1 MAHTHESARSKRTD
15 DDALP
20 SKAPMKQGPKGEAP
34 KISRAPSADQKR
46 VRRQMA
52 AQQQKTADVIDI
64 DGFEPTL
71 ASRPGYSAGY
81 DRGARFGDSFTSADD
96 VHPWNSVPTLRTRIA
111 AHHMPQ
117 GLRIEAAGA
126 FIAGFV
132 QAVHDAHTATVLET
146 SADRLQPGDAV
157 LGPTGQTLRVKRVRN
172 HETSNGHVYVDTDA
186 GTTVVERGHNFR
198 IAPHNTTQQETPG
211 FGIPGANTN
220 SQPFGRDHGQ
230 SNQVG
235 SQTCPNCGATGSMTR
250 RGGTYVC
257 SRCGYHE
264 QTGPL
269 GEGANLLDS
278 ERVIQNFNAPIK
290 SFSSL
295 DRPTAIASRARAVL
309 NPLEEK

>member
-1 MAHTHESARSKRTD
+1 
-15 DDALP
+15 
-20 SKAPMKQGPKGEAP
+20 MKQGPKGEAP
-34 KISRAPSADQKR
+34 KISRSPSTDQKK
-46 VRRQMA
+46 VRRSM
-52 AQQQKTADVIDI
+52 QQKTADVVPLFDE
-64 DGFEPTL
+64 DGITTI
-71 ASRPGYSAGY
+71 ASRPGYAAG
-81 DRGARFGDSFTSADD
+81 REEGLVFGDSFISCDGT
-96 VHPWNSVPTLRTRIA
+96 HPWNAIPTLRTRIA
-111 AHHMPQ
+111 AHHMPES
-117 GLRIEAAGA
+117 LPIDAAGA
-126 FIAGFV
+126 FIAGFA
-132 QAVHDAHTATVLET
+132 QGVHDAHTATLLDI
-146 SADRLQPGDAV
+146 SADRLQPGDSI
-157 LGPTGQTLRVKRVRN
+157 LGPTGQTMRVKRVRN
-172 HETSNGHVYVDTDA
+172 HETSNKHVYVDTDG
-186 GTTVVERGHNFR
+186 GTTMVERAHNFK

-220 SQPFGRDHGQ
+220 SQPFSRDHGQ
-230 SNQVG
+230 SNQVS

-278 ERVIQNFNAPIK
+278 ERVIK